1 MDISIV
7 IVNWNTKKLL
17 MDCLASVFETVKNI
31 PKEIWVVDNAS
42 GDGSVEAVRLQYPH
56 VNIIQN
62 RNNLGFAAA
71 NNQAFSKIQGR
82 YALMLNT
89 DTVLKEGAVETI
101 YSFMEHNP
109 DVGMA
114 CGQLLN
120 AGGSWQNSFANFP
133 SITSLVFGEAS
144 LQLLFPKKYP
154 SKRNVGSSPMEIDS
168 CIGACMMV
176 RREAMKAVGWL
187 DESFFFFFEETDWA
201 RRMKQAGWKVYLVPS
216 ARIFHLQGQSVGH
229 NIRSRVLFYRSRYIY
244 FKKWHRD
251 TYGLIRGIIFVRLLL
266 NAGLNLL
273 GFVGTLGAH
282 AGIRNKLDTYAKLIA
297 WHLRGCPANRSEL
310 LHAG

>member
-1 MDISIV
+1 M
-7 IVNWNTKKLL
+7 
-17 MDCLASVFETVKNI
+17 
-31 PKEIWVVDNAS
+31 EIWVVDNAS
-42 GDGSVEAVRLQYPH
+42 GDGSVEAVRLKYPH
-56 VNIIQN
+56 VNFIQN
-62 RNNLGFAAA
+62 RKNLGFAAA
-71 NNQAFSKIQGR
+71 NNQAFSKMQGR
-82 YALMLNT
+82 YALLLNT
-89 DTVLKEGAVETI
+89 DIVLTQGAVETI
-101 YSFMEHNP
+101 YNFMEHNP
-109 DVGMA
+109 DTVMA

-120 AGGSWQNSFANFP
+120 RDGSRQNSFANFP
-133 SITSLVFGEAS
+133 SVTSLLFGETMV
-144 LQLLFPKKYP
+144 QLFAPKRYP
-154 SKRNVGSSPMEIDS
+154 SKRSANLYPMEVDS

-176 RREAMKAVGWL
+176 RGAAMEAVGWL

-229 NIRSRVLFYRSRYIY
+229 NIRSRVLFYRSRYIF

-273 GFVGTLGAH
+273 GFIGTLGAH
-282 AGIRNKLDTYAKLIA
+282 AGIRNKLDIYAKLIA

-310 LHAG
+310 LHAGQGK